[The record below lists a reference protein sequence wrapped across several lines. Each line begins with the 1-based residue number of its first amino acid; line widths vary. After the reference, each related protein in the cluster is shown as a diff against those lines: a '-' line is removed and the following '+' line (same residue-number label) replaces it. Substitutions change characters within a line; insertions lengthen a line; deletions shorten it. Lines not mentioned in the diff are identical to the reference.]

1 MTARNNSL
9 PPGRNPP
16 IFLAIGQQLDKPRIR
31 SKGGPVGMAELLTII
46 WGACQGWSNKEIGY
60 YANVGVRTVKKKL
73 NGFYD
78 DPVSVLKL
86 PVIAR
91 LGPNSFQCRFCSETR
106 ARRTQAQRH
115 FLSHMFADW
124 LARDIDLSEVV
135 TL

>member
-1 MTARNNSL
+1 MTTRNKSL

-16 IFLAIGQQLDKPRIR
+16 IFLDIGQQLDKPRIR
-31 SKGGPVGMAELLTII
+31 RKGGPVGSAEKLVIL
-46 WGACQGWSNKEIGY
+46 WGMSQGWSRKEIAY
-60 YANVGVRTVKKKL
+60 YANMGVVTVRHEIKNFAYKPTDV
-73 NGFYD
+73 FY
-78 DPVSVLKL
+78 L
-86 PVIAR
+86 PVITR

-106 ARRTQAQRH
+106 TRRTQAQRH